1 MHKVT
6 QSKRPWRP
14 RMAVLLSTAL
24 LGVMLSGCGNQGGQA
39 TEPASTGK
47 VESTT
52 QAATEAESVTEAQ
65 SATKPE
71 SATETEPM
79 TESASAT
86 TAESTPAQTTA
97 EDAGANAKSG
107 DGQDLLSLEY
117 TSDGDTP
124 TITTVV
130 FHLNEGTVEVN
141 ALASSM
147 YELAYES
154 TYSVAD
160 NKLVIDT
167 VTGITATDTSGVAKV
182 IGLPETM
189 EGSVFH
195 TVSDNAGAVT
205 LTIQFGDPEKPD
217 EAALLGEITLEADML
232 TQLGMLAAN

>member
-52 QAATEAESVTEAQ
+52 QAPSETEAQ
-65 SATKPE
+65 PSTKSE

-86 TAESTPAQTTA
+86 TAESTPAETTA
-97 EDAGANAKSG
+97 GEAGANAKSG
-107 DGQDLLSLEY
+107 DSQDDLTLEY

-130 FHLNEGTVEVN
+130 FHLSEGTVEVN

-160 NKLVIDT
+160 NKLVIDMA
-167 VTGITATDTSGVAKV
+167 TGITATDISGVAKV

-189 EGSVFH
+189 EGNVFH

-232 TQLGMLAAN
+232 TQLGISAAN